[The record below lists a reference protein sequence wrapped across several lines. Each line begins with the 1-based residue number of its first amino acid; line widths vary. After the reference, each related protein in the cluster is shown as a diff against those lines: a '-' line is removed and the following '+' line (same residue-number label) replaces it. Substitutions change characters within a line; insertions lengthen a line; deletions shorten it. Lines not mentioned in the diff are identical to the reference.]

1 MRKII
6 AAVSQSPFVC
16 PFCIVRNPISRPRNP
31 QQLVP
36 HRAFTRPSF
45 APKPILDIK
54 HIIRNPGLYT
64 QNCEDRNY
72 KAAAPSA
79 WKIHE
84 LAQERAQ
91 IQNNAKDTR
100 EAYNK
105 LKGEIERLQS
115 SARRAKKGSNSK
127 DDDVP
132 TKGPFEAEL
141 SELLSHAKAFKEEMS
156 KVTEQEK
163 KLEDSIQ
170 DLALALPNLSSVHT
184 PVGDVP
190 EVITTVHR
198 TGPTTNTTFK
208 SHVDIGLALSILDF
222 SASATTS
229 GWGFYFLKNEGA
241 LLEQALIQYTLHLL
255 RTHGWTIVAP
265 PSIVYTHIAAAC
277 GFQPRDQNDEQQ
289 IYHLQQPTR
298 GVEAGDGKP
307 GLSLAATAEIP
318 LAGMY
323 AGKVLQG
330 SELPVKMAAVSRC
343 FRAEAGARGVDTK
356 GLYRVHEFTKV
367 EMFAWTMPDE
377 TGREQHFDTP
387 GRSHSAAVF
396 DEVVTL
402 QRAIYDSLNLS
413 YRVLEMPT
421 GDLGGPATRKIDIE
435 AFFPSRKEVKDDGWG
450 EITSTSICSDY
461 QSRRLGTRVKSEA
474 GMEFPHT
481 VNGTAVA
488 VPRVLAALLENG
500 WDEATGTVEVPEV
513 LRGYMGGIE
522 RIGGGK

>member
-1 MRKII
+1 M
-6 AAVSQSPFVC
+6 
-16 PFCIVRNPISRPRNP
+16 
-31 QQLVP
+31 
-36 HRAFTRPSF
+36 
-45 APKPILDIK
+45 
-54 HIIRNPGLYT
+54 
-64 QNCEDRNY
+64 
-72 KAAAPSA
+72 
-79 WKIHE
+79 
-84 LAQERAQ
+84 
-91 IQNNAKDTR
+91 
-100 EAYNK
+100 
-105 LKGEIERLQS
+105 
-115 SARRAKKGSNSK
+115 
-127 DDDVP
+127 
-132 TKGPFEAEL
+132 
-141 SELLSHAKAFKEEMS
+141 
-156 KVTEQEK
+156 
-163 KLEDSIQ
+163 
-170 DLALALPNLSSVHT
+170 
-184 PVGDVP
+184 
-190 EVITTVHR
+190 
-198 TGPTTNTTFK
+198 
-208 SHVDIGLALSILDF
+208 
-222 SASATTS
+222 
-229 GWGFYFLKNEGA
+229 
-241 LLEQALIQYTLHLL
+241 
-255 RTHGWTIVAP
+255 
-265 PSIVYTHIAAAC
+265 
-277 GFQPRDQNDEQQ
+277 
-289 IYHLQQPTR
+289 
-298 GVEAGDGKP
+298 
-307 GLSLAATAEIP
+307 SLAATAEIP

-377 TGREQHFDTP
+377 TGAEHFGTP

-396 DEVVTL
+396 DEIVAL

-488 VPRVLAALLENG
+488 IPRVLAALLENG
-500 WDEATGTVEVPEV
+500 WDEATGTVEIPEV